1 MEKQYSNYKYP
12 NLNNLRVNGKATLSE
27 NIADNGG
34 VKAAYKAYSETNSQS
49 SYHNIRKQT
58 IKVNKIILTCSI
70 LGISRRPGAQS
81 SRPGGV
87 QSRSDVLDQFCWQV
101 LPKVDR

>member
-34 VKAAYKAYSETNSQS
+34 VKAAYKAYSETNSPS
-49 SYHNIRKQT
+49 K
-58 IKVNKIILTCSI
+58 
-70 LGISRRPGAQS
+70 
-81 SRPGGV
+81 
-87 QSRSDVLDQFCWQV
+87 
-101 LPKVDR
+101 